1 MNPHDSTAAQP
12 RFFFCRLIPP
22 RPTFAA
28 DMTPDE
34 ASIMQSHVA
43 YWSDLLARGKAVVF
57 GPVADPHGPW
67 GLGVIRVA
75 DEAEASALTEGDPA
89 GARLSLRGAADAHRG
104 RCSGGGRRPAVIAYP
119 CDAAPF
125 AASFTPGARRRG
137 RRISASVRAPGAA
150 AEPVHLRTVAASSGL
165 IRGNGVAAA
174 PGLVGVSRHCGDRSG
189 GNGDEGE
196 DHHQAAHVLSPGFV
210 QAIASAT
217 GSRSP

>member
-57 GPVADPHGPW
+57 GPVADPHG
-67 GLGVIRVA
+67 
-75 DEAEASALTEGDPA
+75 
-89 GARLSLRGAADAHRG
+89 ARLSLRGAADAHRG

-150 AEPVHLRTVAASSGL
+150 AGPVHLRTVAASSGL